1 MQRRCY
7 AYARPAG
14 STGQGRSANLES
26 NICAN
31 YCQTHDFY
39 AFSTSLCLTS
49 DTLFGCVT
57 LYEMGMLDFYE
68 RGDGRW
74 RMDDG
79 RWTMDDGRWTMDDGR
94 WTMDDGRWTMDDG
107 QGTGDRG
114 QGTRDRGQ
122 GTRDKGQGT
131 GDRGQGT

>member
-57 LYEMGMLDFYE
+57 LYEMGMLDVYE
-68 RGDGRW
+68 RG
-74 RMDDG
+74 DG
-79 RWTMDDGRWTMDDGR
+79 RWTMDDGRWTMD
-94 WTMDDGRWTMDDG
+94 
-107 QGTGDRG
+107 
-114 QGTRDRGQ
+114 RDKGQ

-131 GDRGQGT
+131 RDKGQGTRDKGLQRRTNWPLSS